1 MWANRPFSN
10 ESIDSVML
18 CRVSRQRSANK
29 AVIIH
34 STSSNENNHRNSRAS
49 SVNAKRGFTV
59 NHAFL
64 AIAFVW
70 EIAVDCH
77 GSIKQTCE
85 SQWKNNS
92 RCGWYDSSENERAMI
107 WFEPH
112 GHRSYR
118 ISTNTTSQVETN
130 GLQCCDVTG
139 LRKLCQEN
147 KNLTYIEL
155 HYVQEGTNLW
165 FKYGSRLLTNY
176 FAEKFLVRFVHSHTY
191 PKLFPQKFNHFAED
205 LIRLPK
211 VWSGCKIISSISRKF
226 NPETR

>member
-1 MWANRPFSN
+1 
-10 ESIDSVML
+10 ML

-176 FAEKFLVRFVHSHTY
+176 FAEKFLVRFVHSHSWLCNQILYLRSLSVVTCLLYFITY
-191 PKLFPQKFNHFAED
+191 LYIQKQKN
-205 LIRLPK
+205 
-211 VWSGCKIISSISRKF
+211 G
-226 NPETR
+226 TRRVNAIQPSN

>member
-1 MWANRPFSN
+1 
-10 ESIDSVML
+10 ML

-118 ISTNTTSQVETN
+118 FSTNTTSQVETN

-176 FAEKFLVRFVHSHTY
+176 FAEKFLVRFVHSH
-191 PKLFPQKFNHFAED
+191 KM
-205 LIRLPK
+205 R
-211 VWSGCKIISSISRKF
+211 
-226 NPETR
+226 